1 VGRFNRREFM
11 KLSAAGAIAASLA
24 VDAAAAPTTEGPK
37 GDIAIWQTAGSAR
50 HAAQQAAKW
59 SAQRKQTA
67 HVIEIDPNRE
77 FQSVLGF
84 GAALTDAACFTINR
98 LAPDARKQ
106 LLHELFHPSE
116 LGFNISRVCIGSSD
130 YATKQYSYSEGAD
143 PDPEL
148 KRFSIDHDKAY
159 ILPILRETRAV
170 NPDMWLMAT
179 PWSPP
184 AWMKFNGS
192 MLGGTMRK
200 KWLETYSRYFE
211 KFLDAYAAE
220 GVRINSVTSQNEVD
234 TDQDGRMPA
243 CTWPQEIE
251 IEFVRDF
258 LGPKM
263 ASAKNPA
270 DIWILDHNYN
280 LWGRVLDFLEDEK
293 ARPFVKGIA
302 WHGYVGTPD
311 AMTKVQEKHPDLG
324 QFFTEGGPD
333 FEKPGY
339 ETEWTKWA
347 GDFTDILRNRARS
360 IIAWNYALDETG
372 KPNLGPFQCAGL
384 VTVDSKTAAITR
396 SGQYWA
402 FAHFSRHIRRGA
414 KIVASSTKGT
424 APELQHVVARNS
436 DNSFAAVVTNK
447 GKAAADVS
455 LQLGAS
461 SVDVNVPAD
470 SITTLTWV

>member
-372 KPNLGPFQCAGL
+372 KPNLVPFQCAGL